1 MTASATGSFWE
12 ECRRARPDLAA
23 VEPRVRRFGNTPDV
37 CRNLLNLIVAGE
49 KTATFSLLW
58 EHEASGEP
66 LPRRG
71 DVYIV
76 TDYEGAPGCAIRIL
90 NVSSVPYRDIGIE
103 QTRHE
108 GPLARSVEAW
118 RRIHWPYWTAALQ
131 KIGRGPTEDMI
142 VLFQQFEVVYAA
154 P

>member
-76 TDYEGAPGCAIRIL
+76 TDYEGAPGCARGATR
-90 NVSSVPYRDIGIE
+90 VPTCSAKLQGHAWRS
-103 QTRHE
+103 RAMAAS
-108 GPLARSVEAW
+108 ARSSRLRPWLRW
-118 RRIHWPYWTAALQ
+118 RRTSSS
-131 KIGRGPTEDMI
+131 
-142 VLFQQFEVVYAA
+142 
-154 P
+154 